1 MKTDLIVGLA
11 AAAGITILAFKVSE
25 GVNSVLS
32 STGAGINEALGGA
45 GSALAFSGMGVK
57 AIGEGAGSAL
67 SSVGEGFEEIG
78 RGIGYATSGA
88 NLQDLLQTVLTLGK
102 GEASTYNQNSLG
114 SLGSI
119 PTASGSMGEASTCN
133 QNSQGSLGSIPTAS
147 GSMGLA
153 AFIFSPLSAIS
164 SFVTSIRKP
173 KASVST
179 TEALTTP
186 SGENKLSSALGV
198 VRTSALGTTQSSG
211 GGSSGSS
218 SLKNSKAP
226 LAQRNILLEA
236 AGYTGTST
244 SLGVTYSAPKSSS
257 LKSSKAP
264 TTKKWFNPFSWF

>member
-45 GSALAFSGMGVK
+45 GSAF
-57 AIGEGAGSAL
+57 
-67 SSVGEGFEEIG
+67 SSVGEGVYEIG
-78 RGIGYATSGA
+78 RGVGYAASGA
-88 NLQDLLQTVLTLGK
+88 NPQDLLQTALTLGK
-102 GEASTYNQNSLG
+102 GEASTYNQNSL
-114 SLGSI
+114 
-119 PTASGSMGEASTCN
+119 
-133 QNSQGSLGSIPTAS
+133 GSLGSIPTAS